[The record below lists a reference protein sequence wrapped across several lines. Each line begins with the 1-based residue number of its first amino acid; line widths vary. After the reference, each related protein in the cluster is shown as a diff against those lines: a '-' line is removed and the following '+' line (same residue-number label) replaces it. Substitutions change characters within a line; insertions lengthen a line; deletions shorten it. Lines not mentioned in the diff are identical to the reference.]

1 MPHGENSA
9 KECEREQALTICAL
23 KFQEVFHSVENS
35 LLALVFLSPLIVA
48 KVLTTNISLAED
60 LSIESSP
67 SLITCFS
74 WLKFSALAVKFMG
87 ILFSFPGVLA

>member
-1 MPHGENSA
+1 MGKIPPKSA
-9 KECEREQALTICAL
+9 KESEALTICAL

-87 ILFSFPGVLA
+87 ILFIFPGVLA

>member
-1 MPHGENSA
+1 MGKIPPESA
-9 KECEREQALTICAL
+9 KESEALTICAL